1 MAVNN
6 HNIITFQEKQK
17 GYTLEIIN
25 KEGENRVVTS
35 TENCLQ
41 VLSPYPEDT
50 IFTINAHY
58 QEKNIGTGR
67 YRKQG
72 KIGQVSSIEVLEASG
87 AMMGLLETALAR
99 RQAKHQEV
107 LHAERL
113 ARLVILS
120 CECGHEVS
128 YDPQEHVFTTSL
140 GNPAIT
146 CEVCKTILDLEI
158 IKQSLQRHAQS
169 LEKELQQQHEQLA
182 CIDALQHALSNRTSL

>member
-25 KEGENRVVTS
+25 KDGETSVVTS

-41 VLSPYPEDT
+41 VLSPYPNDA

-67 YRKQG
+67 YRKLG
-72 KIGQVSSIEVLEASG
+72 EIGQVTSIEVLEAFG

-128 YDPQEHVFTTSL
+128 YDPQEHFFTTSL
-140 GNPAIT
+140 GSPAIT
-146 CEVCKTILDLEI
+146 CEVCKTILDLET
-158 IKQSLQRHAQS
+158 IKQSIQRRTLS
-169 LEKELQQQHEQLA
+169 LEKELQQQREQLA
-182 CIDALQHALSNRTSL
+182 YIDTLRSDLNNRASS